1 MNGKREYGDY
11 QTPVRLT
18 DTVCKY
24 LQEIK
29 QVRPLTVIEPTCGIG
44 NFLQSSLV
52 FDAQKYYGIEIN
64 PDYCNQCRA
73 RFHDERIHIYNR
85 DFFSVSIKEIIG
97 NASGTL
103 VIGNPPWVTNSALSA
118 AKSNNMPEK
127 SNFKGLKGLDAIT
140 GASNFDICEYI
151 ILKLI
156 YSLLGTDSVIAML
169 CKASVA
175 RNIFKTL
182 VANNIGFEYFDMLK
196 FNAVQEFGIYTSA
209 CVLNLKLSLC
219 ADTQKTCHVYSIDDW
234 NNELYSLS
242 VSNDHV
248 IRNTRKCDPDFDGP
262 CGFTWH
268 QGLKHDCSKIMELT
282 DKNGTLYNGNG
293 DAVDIEKSM
302 IFPLVKSSML
312 KEPIMNNFSKYVLVT
327 QKKLGDET
335 RLIEANAPN
344 TWKYLTDHAHYF
356 ERRKS
361 SIYRGAPPFSMFGIG
376 PYSYARFKVVVSGFY
391 KKPLFSLVYSSDERS
406 VMTDDTCYF
415 IGFDSYDMAYVSMLL
430 LNSQPVQS
438 FLTGIVFLDAKRPY
452 TKKTLERLSFQK
464 MFSVLT
470 FDILRQT
477 ERELSLAPYV
487 TASMYASFQNL
498 PEICLHEQLEL
509 MQIS

>member
-1 MNGKREYGDY
+1 MTGKQEYGDY
-11 QTPVRLT
+11 QTPVRLA
-18 DTVCKY
+18 DTICKY
-24 LQEIK
+24 LQEKK
-29 QVRPLTVIEPTCGIG
+29 QVKPLTVIEPTCGIG

-64 PDYCNQCRA
+64 ADYCDQCRT
-73 RFHDERIHIYNR
+73 RFHDKRISIYNL

-97 NASGTL
+97 SASDIL

-118 AKSNNMPEK
+118 VQSDNMPKK

-156 YSLLGTDSVIAML
+156 HSLLGTDSVIAML

-182 VANNIGFEYFDMLK
+182 TTSDVGFEYFDMLE
-196 FNAVQEFGIYTSA
+196 FNAAQEFGIHTNA
-209 CVLNLKLSLC
+209 CSLILKLSPI
-219 ADTQKTCHVYSIDDW
+219 ANTQKICHVYSIDDW
-234 NNELYSLS
+234 DNELYSLS
-242 VSNDHV
+242 VSNNHV
-248 IRNTRKCDPDFDGP
+248 IRNTQTCSFDFEGL
-262 CGFTWH
+262 CSLTWH

-282 DKNGTLYNGNG
+282 DINGTLYNGNS
-293 DAVDIEKSM
+293 DAVNIERSM
-302 IFPLVKSSML
+302 IFPLIKSSML
-312 KEPIMNNFSKYVLVT
+312 KEPIMNSFSKYVLVT

-335 RLIEANAPN
+335 RLIESEAPKA
-344 TWKYLTDHAHYF
+344 WKYLTEHSRYF
-356 ERRKS
+356 EKRKS
-361 SIYRGAPPFSMFGIG
+361 SIYRGAPPFSIFGIG

-391 KKPLFSLVYSSDERS
+391 KKPLFSLVYSSDQRP
-406 VMTDDTCYF
+406 VMTDDTSYF

-438 FLTGIVFLDAKRPY
+438 FLTSIVFLDAKRPY
-452 TKKTLERLSFQK
+452 TKKVLERLSFQK

-470 FDILRQT
+470 YDLLRQT
-477 ERELSLAPYV
+477 ERELSLTPYI
-487 TASMYASFQNL
+487 TASMYTIFQNL
-498 PEICLHEQLEL
+498 PEFCLHEQLEL